1 VGRAFVSYS
10 RVERA
15 TPTAWHAPTTEAE
28 VSQAVRAAR
37 RLKVVG
43 AGHSF
48 SGVAVPEAEAM
59 TLDRLAGIT
68 RLDRERRLV
77 TARAGTR
84 LRDLTRALHAQG
96 WTLPIVGSIQ
106 AQSVAGAIA
115 TGTHGSSL
123 VHGNLADLVHSMRLV
138 DGRGTTHELGPDDP
152 RLEGARVHLG
162 ALGVVTEVTLR
173 VEPAFRLRQAVEHVR
188 VRDVDVVAAAGSAE
202 YVKVWWLPGASH
214 AQVVRCTRTDE
225 PLSTRPSARSLRWFD
240 DHVMHQA
247 VFPALVAWQHRRP
260 QSVVPMN
267 QRIQRLYLGP
277 PSLVGRST
285 VVLNTPMPVRH
296 RETEASVPMPQ
307 AQQAYDQVVERVLA
321 EGLGANFP
329 FEVRFVRGDRAW
341 LSPAYGGDVCQLGA
355 YSTDGPHRERF
366 FALFWE
372 CVAGLD
378 ARPHWGKELHQTRAD
393 LEPLYPSYREFLALR
408 DELDPERVFDN
419 AFLRQVLDI
428 A

>member
-1 VGRAFVSYS
+1 VGRDFVSYS
-10 RVERA
+10 RVERV

-28 VSQAVRAAR
+28 VARAVQAAR

-43 AGHSF
+43 ACHSF

-59 TLDRLAGIT
+59 TLDGLAGIT
-68 RLDRERRLV
+68 GLDREQRLV
-77 TARAGTR
+77 TAKAGTR
-84 LRDLTRALHAQG
+84 LRDLTRALHTQG

-106 AQSVAGAIA
+106 AQSIAGAIA

-123 VHGNLADLVHSMRLV
+123 VHGNLASLVHSMRLV
-138 DGRGTTHELGPDDP
+138 DGTGTAHDLGPDDP

-173 VEPAFRLRQAVEHVR
+173 VEPAFRLRQDVEHLP
-188 VRDVDVVAAAGSAE
+188 VRDVDVVAAAATAE

-214 AQVVRCTRTDE
+214 AQVVRYTRTDE
-225 PLSTRPSARSLRWFD
+225 PLSKRPSARSLRWFD

-247 VFPALVAWQHRRP
+247 VYPAVIAWQHRRP
-260 QSVVPMN
+260 QSMASLN

-277 PSLVGRST
+277 PALVGQST

-296 RETEASVPMPQ
+296 RETEAAVPMSQ
-307 AQQAYDQVVERVLA
+307 AQQAYDQVVDRVLA
-321 EGLGANFP
+321 ERLGANFP
-329 FEVRFVRGDRAW
+329 FEVRFVRGDRSW

-372 CVAGLD
+372 CMAGLD

-393 LEPLYPSYREFLALR
+393 LEPLYPRYDDFLALR

-419 AFLRQVLDI
+419 AFLRQVLAI